1 MIVGI
6 DCGAHGAIALMTDNG
21 FLVSVY
27 DMPSIDLKVGKT
39 VRRRVSAAGVA
50 DLIRKLGP
58 TQAIVE
64 QVGGMPGQSSMFAFG
79 QAAGIVEGVLA
90 TLGVSTT
97 FVTPM
102 AWKRFVG
109 LSTADKG
116 LARQKALQLF
126 PGAAD
131 RLSRVKDS
139 DRAEA
144 ILIAWYGAMKVMRT
158 AA

>member
-21 FLVSVY
+21 FLVSVH
-27 DMPSIDLKVGKT
+27 DMPAIDLKVGKT
-39 VRRRVSAAGVA
+39 IRRRVSAAGVA

-58 TQAIVE
+58 THAFVE

-90 TLGVSTT
+90 ALGVSTA
-97 FVTPM
+97 FATPQ
-102 AWKRFVG
+102 AWKRLLG
-109 LSTADKG
+109 LGSDKG

-131 RLSRVKDS
+131 QLSRVKDA

>member
-58 TQAIVE
+58 TQTIVE
-64 QVGGMPGQSSMFAFG
+64 QVGGRPAQSSMFAFG
-79 QAAGIVEGVLA
+79 QAVGIVA

-97 FVTPM
+97 FVTPK